1 MIQRIQSLFL
11 LLAAGMAFGLF
22 ALPFA
27 STGSEIATSSIF
39 SDATY
44 DLNDH
49 IGLLVL
55 FGLAGVLALVSIFLF
70 KNRQLQMT
78 LSRFALIAN
87 LLGMILAVII
97 FWQDLQGMGD
107 AVPNDQAGAYL
118 PLGFILFAFLAL
130 RFIGKDDKLV
140 RSMDRLR

>member
-11 LLAAGMAFGLF
+11 LLASGAAFALF

-27 STGSEIATSSIF
+27 STEATISSSSIF
-39 SDATY
+39 SDALY
-44 DLNDH
+44 DLKDH
-49 IGLLVL
+49 IGLMIL
-55 FGLAGVLALVSIFLF
+55 FGLAGVLAFVSIFLF
-70 KNRQLQMT
+70 NNRKLQMT
-78 LSRFALIAN
+78 LSRVALIAN
-87 LLGMILAVII
+87 ILGMVLAVIL

-118 PLGFILFAFLAL
+118 PLGVIVFVALAL
-130 RFIGKDDKLV
+130 RSINKDEKLV

>member
-11 LLAAGMAFGLF
+11 LLASAAAFGLF

-27 STGSEIATSSIF
+27 STGTSIATSSLF

-44 DLNDH
+44 NLNDH
-49 IGLLVL
+49 IGLLIL
-55 FGLAGVLALVSIFLF
+55 FGLSGVLALVSIFLF
-70 KNRQLQMT
+70 KNRKLQMT
-78 LSRFALIAN
+78 LSRLALVSNI
-87 LLGMILAVII
+87 LGMILAVII
-97 FWQDLQGMGD
+97 FWQDLQGMGE

-118 PLGFILFAFLAL
+118 PIGFIIFASLAL